1 MELTNPNVAIE
12 VVSLL
17 YYSEMRAASLV
28 KQTIEATGVSEP
40 TVYSVLT
47 ELQQRG
53 FVDKNVRSKRNV
65 TYTLTKEGR
74 KLLQKERFSAIDT
87 MLSSIKSPE
96 RRREILVELLME
108 DMLASLPVEWQK
120 EEMREALRKNMAF
133 ELDDVKKRMLRIT
146 SNLNH

>member
-1 MELTNPNVAIE
+1 MELTSPNVAIE

-17 YYSEMRAASLV
+17 FYNEMRAAALV
-28 KQTIEATGVSEP
+28 KQTIDATGVSEP

-53 FVDKNVRSKRNV
+53 FIEKNVRSKRNV

-74 KLLQKERFSAIDT
+74 RFLQKERFSAIDT

-96 RRREILVELLME
+96 RRREILLELFME
-108 DMLASLPVEWQK
+108 DMLESLPAEWQGEDMK
-120 EEMREALRKNMAF
+120 AALRKSMAF
-133 ELDDVKKRMLRIT
+133 EIEDIKKRMLRFT
-146 SNLNH
+146 SNLNP

>member
-1 MELTNPNVAIE
+1 MEFMNPNVAIE

-17 YYSEMRAASLV
+17 YYSTLRAAALV

-47 ELQQRG
+47 ELQERG
-53 FVDKNVRSKRNV
+53 FIEKNVRSTRNV

-74 KLLQKERFSAIDT
+74 KFLQTERFSAVDT

-108 DMLASLPVEWQK
+108 DMLDDLPAEWQGEDLK
-120 EEMREALRKNMAF
+120 EALRKSMAS
-133 ELDDVKKRMLRIT
+133 EIDDVKKRMLRFT
-146 SNLNH
+146 TNLNH